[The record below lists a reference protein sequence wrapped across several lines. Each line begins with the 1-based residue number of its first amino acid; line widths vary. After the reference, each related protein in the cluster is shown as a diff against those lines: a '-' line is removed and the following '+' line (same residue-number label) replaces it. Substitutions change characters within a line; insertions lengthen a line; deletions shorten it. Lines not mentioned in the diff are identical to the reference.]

1 MTEFIDII
9 DKDQFIEIALPG
21 IDKDVILRL
30 VEHLIEICVINFKV
44 NVPNYYW
51 FSQSINS
58 VSPCLCPLMTT
69 LILISIPRYYNVAFV
84 VALANYFNED
94 WV

>member
-1 MTEFIDII
+1 MTEFTDII
-9 DKDQFIEIALPG
+9 DKDQFIEISLPG

-30 VEHLIEICVINFKV
+30 VEQRIEISVINFKV

-58 VSPCLCPLMTT
+58 VSPYLCPLLTT
-69 LILISIPRYYNVAFV
+69 PILISIPR
-84 VALANYFNED
+84 
-94 WV
+94 